1 MSKKE
6 IKKEENKKVKVDV
19 KQSQPKGAQ
28 PPQQKPQTPEEQ
40 FLSYINNVISTTILD
55 YENIKSKTVEN
66 MKGLGQRL
74 GMYMREV
81 ERLNKENTDLKK
93 KLGGKKK

>member
-1 MSKKE
+1 MNNDMSKKD
-6 IKKEENKKVKVDV
+6 NKKVKVDV
-19 KQSQPKGAQ
+19 KQAPKKGAQ

-81 ERLNKENTDLKK
+81 ERLNKENIDLKK
-93 KLGGKKK
+93 KLGEKKK

>member
-6 IKKEENKKVKVDV
+6 VKKENSKKVKVDP
-19 KQSQPKGAQ
+19 KQT
-28 PPQQKPQTPEEQ
+28 PQQKPQTPEEQ

-81 ERLNKENTDLKK
+81 ERLNKENVDLKK
-93 KLGGKKK
+93 KLGEKKK